1 MRRYAFPVGSPA
13 VKGETLRFLIV
24 AAVYALALVGVAFL
38 LTGCAIEGAGFENS
52 GRYAKP
58 VVCREVRPGYTQC
71 RSVK

>member
-1 MRRYAFPVGSPA
+1 MIQ
-13 VKGETLRFLIV
+13 ETIRFLIWSAMFSLLLWG
-24 AAVYALALVGVAFL
+24 AAL

-52 GRYAKP
+52 GRHAKP